1 MNSIEFLNAVEMIAA
16 TNPAY
21 RTGGIGKDGTCDCV
35 GLIMGAMY
43 QTGRRDYPTHSS
55 NYFAR
60 YETSRLLPL
69 LEADLQPGMLVYK
82 AREDDGRLNDRYK
95 PGGRYHTGDL
105 LDYYHVG
112 VVESV
117 QPLRIVHC
125 TSTPTADGIMRD
137 SSTKGWTHAGFAAE
151 VDYGSAPEQTEEPVG
166 NAVVY
171 AANGKTVNLRS
182 RPNTSAQLVDR
193 VPVGTVVQV
202 AETARN
208 DKNER
213 WSRVTVN
220 GKTGYMMADY
230 LRGKGFADA
239 DEVTV
244 TMPKA
249 AAQALLEALKT
260 ALNA

>member
-1 MNSIEFLNAVEMIAA
+1 MNSIEFLDAVEMIAA

-21 RTGGIGKDGTCDCV
+21 RTGGIGEDGTCDCV

-43 QTGRRDYPTHSS
+43 ALGRKAYPMHSS

-60 YETSRLLPL
+60 KETTRLLPL
-69 LEADLQPGMLVYK
+69 LESDLQPGMLVYK

-95 PGGRYHTGDL
+95 PGGRYHTGDA

-112 VVESV
+112 VVEST

-125 TSTPTADGIMRD
+125 TSTPTADGIVRD
-137 SSTKGWTHAGFAAE
+137 SSTKSWTHAGFVTG
-151 VDYGSAPEQTEEPVG
+151 VDYDGTPEQAEEPVG
-166 NAVVY
+166 NAVVH
-171 AANGKTVNLRS
+171 AETGKTVNLRA
-182 RPNTSAQLVDR
+182 RPNTSAQLVAR

-208 DKNER
+208 DKDER
-213 WSRVTVN
+213 WSRVTAD
-220 GKTGYMMADY
+220 GKTGYMLADF

-239 DEVTV
+239 DQVTI
-244 TMPKA
+244 TLPKA
-249 AAQALLEALKT
+249 AAQALLEALQKT
-260 ALNA
+260 LDA

>member
-1 MNSIEFLNAVEMIAA
+1 MNSIEFLDAVEMIAA

-95 PGGRYHTGDL
+95 PGGRYHTGDA

-117 QPLRIVHC
+117 QPMRIVHC

-137 SSTKGWTHAGFAAE
+137 NSTKGWTHAGFVAD
-151 VDYGSAPEQTEEPVG
+151 VDYGGASEQTAEPVG
-166 NAVVY
+166 NAVVH
-171 AANGKTVNLRS
+171 AANGKTVNLRA
-182 RPNTSAQLVDR
+182 RPSTSAQLVDR

-213 WSRVTVN
+213 WSRVTAN
-220 GKTGYMMADY
+220 GKTGYMMAEF
-230 LRGKGFADA
+230 LNGKGFAGT
-239 DEVTV
+239 EQITV
-244 TMPKA
+244 TLPRETA
-249 AAQALLEALKT
+249 LALLEALKT